1 MGTTKPRPSGK
12 SSAAQARSLP
22 DKTFIIDN
30 GAYSMKAGYAPDSLP
45 TDDEDGISAC
55 TVIPN
60 AIAKTRGNRI
70 YVGAQIGTNVAD
82 MNEMLFRRPVE
93 KGYTVNWEAQKEIWE
108 NSFFDEKTV
117 RAKELRV
124 AEPEDTTIIFGEAPN
139 ALPALQK
146 NADEIIMEEWGFG
159 GYLRCVGPSLNAWN
173 EIQSLFGDPVSSQL
187 NSAASPTEC
196 LLVVDS
202 SYSHTIVT
210 PVYNGQPLQ
219 RGIRRLDLGGKHLT
233 NYLKELVSMRQYNMV
248 DETYI
253 MNEVKESVCFVSN
266 DFGGDLE
273 RTWKGNRKRG
283 QPQPEPGES
292 VVVDYVLPDPNGG
305 KRGFMRPHDPLLGS
319 KKRKAVLSGASAE
332 QISEDVLVLGNER
345 FTVPEIL
352 FTPSDIGMKSAGI
365 PDCILQSLSVLP
377 TGLHPAFLANIL
389 VVGGNSLL
397 PGFMERLETELRQI
411 ASAECVVRVRRP
423 KDPIRSA
430 WLGASRLATN
440 KEDLKKMAITR
451 QEYQENGSSWTGR
464 KFSGAL

>member
-1 MGTTKPRPSGK
+1 MGTAKPRPPGK
-12 SSAAQARSLP
+12 NSVAHVQPLP

-30 GAYSMKAGYAPDSLP
+30 GAYTMKAGYAPDFP
-45 TDDEDGISAC
+45 PPEDEDKGLSAC
-55 TVIPN
+55 TTIPN
-60 AIAKTRGNRI
+60 AIAKSRGARI
-70 YVGAQIGTNVAD
+70 YVGAQIDTNVTD
-82 MNEMLFRRPVE
+82 WNQMLFRRPLE

-117 RAKELRV
+117 RSKDLRL
-124 AEPEDTTIIFGEAPN
+124 AEPEDTTLIFTEAPN

-173 EIQSLFGDPVSSQL
+173 EVQSIFEDPVLQQQPGFPV
-187 NSAASPTEC
+187 SPTEC

-202 SYSHTIVT
+202 GYSHTTVT
-210 PVYNGQPLQ
+210 PVYKGQPIQ

-233 NYLKELVSMRQYNMV
+233 NYLKELVSLRQYNML

-253 MNEVKESVCFVSN
+253 MNDVKQSVCFVSN
-266 DFGGDLE
+266 DFGRDLE
-273 RTWKGNRKRG
+273 RTWEGNCTRG
-283 QPQPEPGES
+283 QPDLEEG
-292 VVVDYVLPDPNGG
+292 VVVDYVLPDPNRG
-305 KRGFMRPHDPLLGS
+305 KKGFMRPRDPLLGS
-319 KKRKAVLSGASAE
+319 KKKQAILSGASAE
-332 QISEDVLVLGNER
+332 RISEDVLVLGNER

-365 PDCILQSLSVLP
+365 PDMILQSLSVLP

-397 PGFMERLETELRQI
+397 PGFMERLETELRQN

-423 KDPIRSA
+423 KDPIRFA

-440 KEDLKKMAITR
+440 KEELRKVAITR
-451 QEYQENGSSWTGR
+451 QEYQEYGSAWTGR